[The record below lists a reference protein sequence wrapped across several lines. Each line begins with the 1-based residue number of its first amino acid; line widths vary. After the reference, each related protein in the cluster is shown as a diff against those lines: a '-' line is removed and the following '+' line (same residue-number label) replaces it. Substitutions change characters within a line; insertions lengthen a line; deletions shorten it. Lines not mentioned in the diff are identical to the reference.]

1 MISLLAGSVLLTT
14 LGQTP
19 AGDQLANYFGF
30 RDMTI
35 IPVGDEPG
43 PMLIADLN
51 GDGLGDIVVA
61 NNHRSRLEILQQ
73 RANASPD
80 DPITPPRNINEFPDH
95 WQYERIL
102 VPVSDAIAAIAAY
115 DFDGDGLM
123 DLLLGGPPGRVT
135 FLRQTKSGTFKSET
149 RRDIRKLG
157 ASNAA
162 FSVVDMTG
170 NGKPDL
176 VSIVAG
182 EPAIWPIEGFRLGP
196 ISRYPA
202 GVSMLSVVP
211 ADYDGDGLMDLAGI
225 SPDDPAPIRIWFGR
239 QGESGVEPGA
249 QTIFEMPPIIE
260 FEAIAG
266 PDSAASRI
274 GVIERNARRIVLYE
288 LQNEDVESGGD
299 REAAFTV
306 HGFPDPGNRRRAWAV
321 ADVDGDGRTDV
332 IAADTK
338 SNALAIYRQSD
349 GGDLLAVQSSPS
361 LSDIDAIA
369 VVPASDTSAS
379 ELLVLSSKEGVVGRT
394 PLTPGDLAF
403 PTPLPITSG
412 YDPVAMNVVTID
424 GLAHAGIVINK
435 KRDYRLDLINLS
447 TDESRSI
454 ELGSLSREPNHIQSM
469 DVDQDGNQDIIVLTP
484 ERPMMLLLADD
495 EADNGFTVLEKKDMA
510 QYGLVDAASA
520 NNITTLDVNGD
531 GTDELLIAHGNFVR
545 AVTFDRSGDAGGWRV
560 IKQFNA
566 DDPESDLI
574 AVTPLDGRLVAADKS
589 NDRLLIF
596 EPSGDDARWAQSETL
611 RIRGFTPGPLG
622 TGRFNGGVPGV
633 ITVGEDGFAIIPLG
647 GQRRVLHEVASW
659 RSSLKGHIPH
669 ELAIGDIN
677 SDGYGD
683 MVALDAGE
691 QMMELFTFDQNGDMH
706 HATGFQ
712 IYESQLFHGGE
723 GREYQPR
730 QIAIAD
736 VTGDGKHDIVMLIH
750 DRIVVYVQ

>member
-1 MISLLAGSVLLTT
+1 MISLLAGPVLLTT
-14 LGQTP
+14 LAQTP
-19 AGDQLANYFGF
+19 ESGQLADYFGF
-30 RDMTI
+30 RDMTV
-35 IPVGDEPG
+35 IPVGNDPG
-43 PMLIADLN
+43 PMIVTDLN
-51 GDGLGDIVVA
+51 ADGLNDIVIA
-61 NNHRSRLEILQQ
+61 NNHRSRIEILQQ
-73 RANASPD
+73 RAGASPD
-80 DPITPPRNINEFPDH
+80 DPITPPRDINEFPDH

-115 DFDGDGLM
+115 DFDGDGM
-123 DLLLGGPPGRVT
+123 KDLLTGGPPGRIT
-135 FLRQTKSGTFKSET
+135 FLRQTSPGSFSSKT

-162 FSVVDMTG
+162 FSVVDMSG

-182 EPAIWPIEGFRLGP
+182 EPAIWPIEDFRLG
-196 ISRYPA
+196 SMTRYPA
-202 GVSMLSVVP
+202 GVSMLGVVP

-225 SPDDPAPIRIWFGR
+225 SPDDPAPVRIWFGR

-249 QTIFEMPPIIE
+249 QTVFEMPPIIE
-260 FEAIAG
+260 FEAIGSDSG
-266 PDSAASRI
+266 PARI

-306 HGFPDPGNRRRAWAV
+306 HGFPDPGNRKRSWAV

-332 IAADTK
+332 LAADTK

-349 GGDLLAVQSSPS
+349 QGDLLAVQSSPS

-369 VVPASDTSAS
+369 VVPASGKNDA

-394 PLTPGDLAF
+394 TLTPGELEF
-403 PTPLPITSG
+403 PTPISISSG
-412 YDPVAMNVVTID
+412 YDPVAMNVVTIENTP
-424 GLAHAGIVINK
+424 HAGIVVNK
-435 KRDYRLDLINLS
+435 KREYLLDLIDLS
-447 TDESRSI
+447 SDESRSI
-454 ELGSLSREPNHIQSM
+454 KLGSLSREPNHIQSM
-469 DVDQDGNQDIIVLTP
+469 DVDQDGHEDIIVLTP
-484 ERPMMLLLADD
+484 ERPMMLLLAD
-495 EADNGFTVLEKKDMA
+495 EKADNGFAVLEKKDMA

-545 AVTFDRSGDAGGWRV
+545 AVTFDRTENTGGWRV

-566 DDPESDLI
+566 DDPESNLV
-574 AVTPLDGRLVAADKS
+574 AVAPLNGRLVAADKS

-596 EPSGDDARWAQSETL
+596 EPSGDDAHWAQSETL
-611 RIRGFTPGPLG
+611 RIRGFTPGPLA
-622 TGRFNGGVPGV
+622 TGQFNEDVPGI

-647 GQRRVLHEVASW
+647 GQRRVLQEVGSW
-659 RSSLKGHIPH
+659 RSSLEGHIPH

-691 QMMELFTFDQNGDMH
+691 QMMELFTFGQHGEML
-706 HATGFQ
+706 HASGFQ
-712 IYESQLFHGGE
+712 IYESQLFHSGE

-736 VTGDGKHDIVMLIH
+736 VTGDGKHDIIMLIH
-750 DRIVVYVQ
+750 DRVVVYVE

>member
-1 MISLLAGSVLLTT
+1 MISLLAGTVLLTT
-14 LGQTP
+14 IAQTP
-19 AGDQLANYFGF
+19 ENGQLADYFGF
-30 RDMTI
+30 RDMAV
-35 IPVGDEPG
+35 IPIGDEPG
-43 PMLIADLN
+43 PMLITDLN
-51 GDGLGDIVVA
+51 ADGLDDIVVA
-61 NNHRSRLEILQQ
+61 NNHRSRIEILQQ
-73 RANASPD
+73 RAGASPN
-80 DPITPPRNINEFPDH
+80 DPITPPRDINEFSDH
-95 WQYERIL
+95 WRYERIL
-102 VPVSDAIAAIAAY
+102 VPVSDAVAAIAAY
-115 DFDGDGLM
+115 DFDGDGLK
-123 DLLLGGPPGRVT
+123 DLLTGGPPGRIT
-135 FLRQTKSGTFKSET
+135 FLRQTSPGSFTAET

-170 NGKPDL
+170 NSKPDL
-176 VSIVAG
+176 VSIVGG
-182 EPAIWPIEGFRLGP
+182 EPTIWPIDGFKLGP
-196 ISRYPA
+196 FTRYPA
-202 GVSMLSVVP
+202 GVAMLGVVP

-225 SPDDPAPIRIWFGR
+225 SPDDPAPVRIWFGR

-260 FEAIAG
+260 FEAIGSA
-266 PDSAASRI
+266 DSAASRI

-306 HGFPDPGNRRRAWAV
+306 HGFPDPGNRQRAWAV

-332 IAADTK
+332 LAADTK
-338 SNALAIYRQSD
+338 SNAIAIYRQSER
-349 GGDLLAVQSSPS
+349 GDLLAVQTSPS

-369 VVPASDTSAS
+369 VVPGSDTHAS

-394 PLTPGDLAF
+394 PLTPGELAF
-403 PTPLPITSG
+403 PTPLSISSG
-412 YDPVAMNVVTID
+412 YDPVAMNIVTID
-424 GLAHAGIVINK
+424 GAPHAGVVVNK
-435 KRDYRLDLINLS
+435 KREYLLDLIDLS
-447 TDESRSI
+447 SDESHSI
-454 ELGSLSREPNHIQSM
+454 DLGSLSRKPNHVQSI
-469 DVDQDGNQDIIVLTP
+469 DVDQDGREDIIVLTP
-484 ERPMMLLLADD
+484 ERPMMLLLSDEEADD
-495 EADNGFTVLEKKDMA
+495 GFTVLEKKDMA

-566 DDPESDLI
+566 NDPDSDLI
-574 AVTPLDGRLVAADKS
+574 AATPLGGRLVAADKS
-589 NDRLLIF
+589 NDRLLLF
-596 EPSGDDARWAQSETL
+596 ESTGENDHWEQSETL
-611 RIRGFTPGPLG
+611 RIRGFTPGPLA
-622 TGRFNGGVPGV
+622 TGRFNGDVPGV

-647 GQRRVLHEVASW
+647 GQRRVLHEVGSW

-677 SDGYGD
+677 ADGYGD

-691 QMMELFTFDQNGDMH
+691 QMMELFTFDQAGDML

-750 DRIVVYVQ
+750 DRIVVYIE